1 MEGFIF
7 AILIGLSL
15 IFVVYT
21 INSLPFPKRFFRH
34 TTERPLKSQNDN
46 KPIVSPNNTKAESS
60 EYVIEDKIKELH
72 EKVVNEG
79 IEKFLDINKTAESI
93 SKWYHEKKEEKI
105 LDNEIT
111 TLLNESNIDRT
122 SPEKITEEQKEK
134 YRNDSWVPENELNNR
149 EFYDM
154 RIINSETWYKLT
166 P

>member
-21 INSLPFPKRFFRH
+21 INSLLFPKRFFRH
-34 TTERPLKSQNDN
+34 PTERPLKSQNDN
-46 KPIVSPNNTKAESS
+46 KPTVSPNNTKAESS
-60 EYVIEDKIKELH
+60 EYVNEDKIKEFH
-72 EKVVNEG
+72 EKVINVG
-79 IEKFLDINKTAESI
+79 IEKFLDIKKI
-93 SKWYHEKKEEKI
+93 SANILKWYNERKEEKI
-105 LDNEIT
+105 LNNEIT
-111 TLLNESNIDRT
+111 TLLNESNIDRP